1 MEMHE
6 IKVME
11 VVPRSCAHC
20 IASGSQRGEGR
31 AGERKGRSYQ
41 TIMTPDGLWAP
52 SYFSSS
58 SSFGVQDISLL
69 FGCDIKTNVYG

>member
-31 AGERKGRSYQ
+31 ELGTGEKGEV
-41 TIMTPDGLWAP
+41 A
-52 SYFSSS
+52 
-58 SSFGVQDISLL
+58 
-69 FGCDIKTNVYG
+69 